1 MSSFSIHGRSNMS
14 KDLEGKVCLI
24 TGGTEGIGKAAA
36 LELSR
41 RGATLTIVGRNRDK
55 TARVVE
61 ELKAAGGYDRVELL
75 IGDLSKIADARAVAK
90 AFAAKN
96 DRLDVL
102 INNAGAWFEK
112 YDLTADGIEQTFA
125 LNHMGYFVLTSEL
138 LDLIRITP
146 GARVVSTSSGA
157 HQASRF
163 DVHNVV
169 KRNGSAGFPAYAD
182 SKLANILFTL
192 ELAKRLS
199 GTSAVA
205 NCFHPGF
212 VASAFGGNNGGF
224 IKWSFELGQRL
235 FARSVEKGAE
245 TLLWLAIDPAASGF
259 SGQYFFDKRA
269 RRVRARG
276 DDEGLAQSLWDLSE
290 KLAAR

>member
-1 MSSFSIHGRSNMS
+1 MS
-14 KDLEGKVCLI
+14 KDLEGKVFLI

-36 LELSR
+36 LDLAR
-41 RGATLTIVGRNRDK
+41 RGATLTIVGRNREK
-55 TARVVE
+55 TERVVG
-61 ELKAAGGYDRVELL
+61 ELKAAGSYDRVGLL
-75 IGDLSKIADARAVAK
+75 IGDMGKISDVRAVAK
-90 AFAAKN
+90 SFAAQN

-112 YDLTADGIEQTFA
+112 YVLTDDGIEQTFA
-125 LNHMGYFVLTSEL
+125 VNHMGYFVLTSEL
-138 LDLIRITP
+138 LDLIRKTP

-157 HQASRF
+157 HQGSRL
-163 DVHNVV
+163 DLQHVV
-169 KRNGSAGFPAYAD
+169 KRNGSAGFAAYAD
-182 SKLANILFTL
+182 SKLANVLFTL

-199 GTSAVA
+199 GTTAVA

-212 VASAFGGNNGGF
+212 VRTAFGGNNGGF
-224 IKWSFELGQRL
+224 IKWSFELGQKL

-245 TLLWLAIDPAASGF
+245 TLLWLAVDPTASGF

-276 DDEGLAQSLWDLSE
+276 DDEGLARALWDLSE
-290 KLAAR
+290 KLAAGC

>member
-1 MSSFSIHGRSNMS
+1 MR
-14 KDLEGKVCLI
+14 KDLEGKVFLI

-36 LELSR
+36 LELAR
-41 RGATLTIVGRNRDK
+41 RGATLTIVGRNREK
-55 TARVVE
+55 TERVVG
-61 ELKAAGGYDRVELL
+61 ELKAAGGYDRVKFL
-75 IGDLSKIADARAVAK
+75 IGDMGRISDVRTVAK
-90 AFAAKN
+90 SFAAQN

-112 YDLTADGIEQTFA
+112 YVLTDDGIEQTFA
-125 LNHMGYFVLTSEL
+125 LNHMGYFVLTTEL
-138 LDLIRITP
+138 LDLIRKTP

-157 HQASRF
+157 HQMSRF
-163 DVHNVV
+163 DLQHVV

-182 SKLANILFTL
+182 SKLANVLFTL

-212 VASAFGGNNGGF
+212 VHSAFGGNNGGL
-224 IKWSFELGQRL
+224 IKWGFELGQKM
-235 FARSVEKGAE
+235 FARTVEKGAE
-245 TLLWLAIDPAASGF
+245 TLLWLAVDPDASGF
-259 SGQYFFDKRA
+259 SGQYFMDMRA

-276 DDEGLAQSLWDLSE
+276 DDEGLALALWDFSE
-290 KLAAR
+290 RLAAR